1 MTTNGAGSRKPEKAT
16 IRNLEDNKEFEV
28 MFNPA
33 EYSLSKSNSWTQ
45 VSIRESNVPRTYFS
59 GGDPTELT
67 VELFFDTYEKGEDV
81 RDYTQKVINL
91 TKVSEFKDGFRP
103 PRCMFSWGKVFN
115 FPSVITSLS
124 YKYTLFRED
133 GTPVRATMSLTF
145 REAADAGV
153 KQGQESPP
161 YGIPGHKI
169 FIVKPGDTIDSIA
182 AREYGDPKTWRF
194 IADNNNLDDP
204 KDLRPGQALII
215 EELVT

>member
-33 EYSLSKSNSWTQ
+33 EYSLSKSNTWTQ

-67 VELFFDTYEKGEDV
+67 VELFFDTYERGEDV

-91 TKVSEFKDGFRP
+91 TKVSEHNDGFRP

-115 FPSVITSLS
+115 FPSVITRLS
-124 YKYTLFRED
+124 YKYTMFRED
-133 GTPVRATMSLTF
+133 GTAVRASMNLTF
-145 REAADAGV
+145 REAADASA

-161 YGIPGHKI
+161 YGIPGHKV

-204 KDLRPGQALII
+204 KDLRPGQILII
-215 EELVT
+215 EELAT